1 MWHTSAV
8 DYNIDN
14 RLFFTRHDAPGR
26 PAVQL
31 SVGAG
36 VGVGYEIAPRVE
48 LFFAPRATY
57 YLPSGGTPTLWQQQ
71 RLQLSWPVGIRLKY

>member
-1 MWHTSAV
+1 MPVWHTSAV

-31 SVGAG
+31 SVGA
-36 VGVGYEIAPRVE
+36 EWAW
-48 LFFAPRATY
+48 AT
-57 YLPSGGTPTLWQQQ
+57 
-71 RLQLSWPVGIRLKY
+71 RLRPA